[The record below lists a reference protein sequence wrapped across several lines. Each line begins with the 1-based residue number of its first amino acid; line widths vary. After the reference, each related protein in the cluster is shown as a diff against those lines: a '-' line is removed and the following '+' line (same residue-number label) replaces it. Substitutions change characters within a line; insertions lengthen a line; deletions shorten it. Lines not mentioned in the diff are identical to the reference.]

1 MVGRVVVVV
10 VRGVVVVVVGLAAA
24 DELDEE
30 PPVGA
35 GVVAAEVDE
44 LVLDV
49 VAEAEWTVVSVAAR
63 IPSPTA
69 LAEAAMATAAVIRRT
84 RDIARSRARIAG

>member
-1 MVGRVVVVV
+1 M
-10 VRGVVVVVVGLAAA
+10 VGLAAA
-24 DELDEE
+24 DELDE
-30 PPVGA
+30 PAVVA

-49 VAEAEWTVVSVAAR
+49 VVEAEWAVVSVAAR

-69 LAEAAMATAAVIRRT
+69 LAEAAMATPAVIRRT

>member
-1 MVGRVVVVV
+1 VVGRVVVVV
-10 VRGVVVVVVGLAAA
+10 VRGVVVVGLAAA
-24 DELDEE
+24 DELDDE
-30 PPVGA
+30 PPVVA
-35 GVVAAEVDE
+35 GVVAADVDE
-44 LVLDV
+44 LVLDM

-69 LAEAAMATAAVIRRT
+69 LAEAAMATPAVIRRT